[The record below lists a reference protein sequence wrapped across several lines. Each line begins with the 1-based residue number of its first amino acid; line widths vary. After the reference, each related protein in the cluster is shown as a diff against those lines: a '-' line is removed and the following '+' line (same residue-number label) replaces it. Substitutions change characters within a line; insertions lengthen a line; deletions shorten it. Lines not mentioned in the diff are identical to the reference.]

1 MDMSQLSTFF
11 TSQFALLAAI
21 GLGTM
26 IAVVGM
32 GRALT
37 DKGPAAQRMAPKNR
51 LSAKGPARALNDGEG
66 DHGAF
71 ANANLPDSAEERFAI
86 TIALAKAGLR
96 GPRAV
101 ANFYIGRFLLAVG
114 MPASM
119 LVVIAYSRMPGVP
132 DVIAESFG
140 ELSTIGIMQIVCV
153 LCGIGFF
160 VPTMWLRGK
169 IDERR
174 QAITEAFPN
183 ALDLIQIGVEAGLGF
198 DQALMRVANEI
209 RTVAPDLCEEILL
222 AQNEIQAGR
231 DRDKALLHMARR
243 TGVDEVTSFVNVFLQ
258 SARFGTPMSD
268 ALRTYAEEMRV
279 TRELKAQE
287 KANKI
292 PVKMSA
298 VMAALML
305 PAILMLTLGP
315 VVIRYIAYFS
325 NNPAGG

>member
-1 MDMSQLSTFF
+1 MDMTQLTTIL
-11 TSQFALLAAI
+11 TSQAALLAAI
-21 GLGTM
+21 GVGTM
-26 IAVVGM
+26 IAVIGM

-51 LSAKGPARALNDGEG
+51 LSAKGPGKAVNDDDG
-66 DHGAF
+66 DYGAF
-71 ANANLPDSAEERFAI
+71 ANANMPDSAEERFAI

-101 ANFYIGRFLLAVG
+101 ANFYIGRLLLALG
-114 MPASM
+114 MPAAM
-119 LVVIAYSRMPGVP
+119 LGVIAYSRTPGVP
-132 DVIAESFG
+132 DIIAQSFG
-140 ELSTIGIMQIVCV
+140 ELSSIGIMQIVCV

-160 VPTMWLRGK
+160 VPTMWLRGE

-183 ALDLIQIGVEAGLGF
+183 ALELIQIGVEAGLGF

-209 RTVAPDLCEEILL
+209 RPVAPDLCDEILL

-243 TGVDEVTSFVNVFLQ
+243 TGVDEVTSFVNVVLQ

-268 ALRTYAEEMRV
+268 ALKTYAEEMRT

-287 KANKI
+287 KANKL
-292 PVKMSA
+292 PVQMSA

-315 VVIRYIAYFS
+315 VVIRYVAYFS
-325 NNPAGG
+325 NPTGG

>member
-1 MDMSQLSTFF
+1 MDMSQLIELM

-21 GLGTM
+21 GIGTM
-26 IAVVGM
+26 IAAVGM

-37 DKGPAAQRMAPKNR
+37 EKGPAAERMAPGNR
-51 LSAKGPARALNDGEG
+51 MSAKGPVQALRDEENKYDS
-66 DHGAF
+66 F
-71 ANANLPDSAEERFAI
+71 TNANLPDAVEERFAI
-86 TIALAKAGLR
+86 TIALSKAGFR

-101 ANFYIGRFLLAVG
+101 ANFYLGRLILAVV
-114 MPASM
+114 MPTAM
-119 LVVIAYSRMPGVP
+119 LGVIAFGRTAAAPEM
-132 DVIAESFG
+132 IADAFG
-140 ELSTIGIMQIVCV
+140 GLSTIAIAQIVCL

-160 VPTMWLRGK
+160 VPTLWLRGK

-198 DQALMRVANEI
+198 DQALMRVATEI
-209 RTVAPDLCEEILL
+209 RDVAPDLCQEILL
-222 AQNEIQAGR
+222 AQHEIQAGR
-231 DRDKALLHMARR
+231 DRDQALLHMARR
-243 TGVDEVTSFVNVFLQ
+243 TGVDEVTSFVNVVLQ

-268 ALRTYAEEMRV
+268 ALKTYAEEMRT

-287 KANKI
+287 KANKL
-292 PVKMSA
+292 PVQMSG
-298 VMAALML
+298 VMATLML

-315 VVIRYIAYFS
+315 VVIRYVDYFA

>member
-1 MDMSQLSTFF
+1 MDMTQLTTIL
-11 TSQFALLAAI
+11 TSQAALLAAI
-21 GLGTM
+21 GVGTM
-26 IAVVGM
+26 IAVIGM

-51 LSAKGPARALNDGEG
+51 LSAKGPGKAVNDDDG
-66 DHGAF
+66 DYGAF
-71 ANANLPDSAEERFAI
+71 ANANMPDSAEERFAI

-101 ANFYIGRFLLAVG
+101 ANFYIGRLLLALG
-114 MPASM
+114 MPAAM
-119 LVVIAYSRMPGVP
+119 LGVIAYSRTPGVP
-132 DVIAESFG
+132 DIIAQSFG
-140 ELSTIGIMQIVCV
+140 ELSSIGIMQIVCV

-209 RTVAPDLCEEILL
+209 RPVAPDLCDEILL

-243 TGVDEVTSFVNVFLQ
+243 MGVDEVTSFVNVVLQ

-268 ALRTYAEEMRV
+268 ALKTYAEEMRT

-287 KANKI
+287 KANKL
-292 PVKMSA
+292 PVQMSA

-315 VVIRYIAYFS
+315 VVIRYVAYFS
-325 NNPAGG
+325 NPTGG